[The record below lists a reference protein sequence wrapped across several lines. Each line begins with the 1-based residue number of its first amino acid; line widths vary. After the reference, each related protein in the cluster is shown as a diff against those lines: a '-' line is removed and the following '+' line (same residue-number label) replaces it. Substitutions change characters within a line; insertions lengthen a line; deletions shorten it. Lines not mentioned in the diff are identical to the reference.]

1 MKTERNRV
9 VGAPPGSLSM
19 CSMTDTS
26 TPTPNVGANTRPLE
40 DRPSR
45 MRSCG
50 THSHRP
56 SSLRVDHL
64 TRGEIRVTAPREAL
78 IKSHMRDRSA
88 FVPCILACSI
98 GRHSIKTVRTSIGT
112 KALRSLV
119 RGASYWVASAAAS
132 AALRALRRYLPWLRR
147 DALHPS
153 APDAT
158 RVARLN
164 QRFPR

>member
-26 TPTPNVGANTRPLE
+26 TPTSNV
-40 DRPSR
+40 
-45 MRSCG
+45 
-50 THSHRP
+50 
-56 SSLRVDHL
+56 
-64 TRGEIRVTAPREAL
+64 
-78 IKSHMRDRSA
+78 
-88 FVPCILACSI
+88 
-98 GRHSIKTVRTSIGT
+98 
-112 KALRSLV
+112 
-119 RGASYWVASAAAS
+119 
-132 AALRALRRYLPWLRR
+132 ALRALRRYLPWLRR